1 MGSPIERLR
10 EAKVTGPLT
19 EGVRILAVDRDALLA
34 LCEAVIEEQ
43 RVMEI
48 AGNVKP
54 GIDAD
59 AAWEAYDEAARATQA
74 ALARCTAPDAGQGVA
89 NG

>member
-1 MGSPIERLR
+1 MSVVDRLKMH
-10 EAKVTGPLT
+10 AD
-19 EGVRILAVDRDALLA
+19 LAVYGQQVVTVGLSDLRALLA
-34 LCEAVIEEQ
+34 LVEACIEEQ

-59 AAWEAYDEAARATQA
+59 AAWEAYDEAARATHS
-74 ALARCTAPDAGQGVA
+74 ALAAVTRGE
-89 NG
+89 